1 MKKSKK
7 YFVFWERCIREKAK
21 MPWRH
26 VCLTCV
32 ILLMLPF
39 VGKAQQ
45 QKVTVRVNKADVQEV
60 FRQIKEQT
68 GLNFVYDKEQ
78 MTAFPPVT
86 LTMEGGTVDAVLK
99 RVFAGSLFEYTY
111 EGSSVVV
118 RKRVTVAPKTDGVVI
133 RGVVSDQDGNTL
145 PGVSVVLKGATLG
158 TASDADGKFALA
170 LPSLDGV
177 VLTFTCIGMKT
188 REIAVKDARALNVTL
203 EEDSETIQEVVV
215 TGIYTRNKES
225 FTGSFA
231 TYSKEDLKMIGSQ
244 NVIQSLKSLDPSML
258 VLESK
263 QWGSDPNRMPDIEI
277 RGKTS
282 VVGLKTE
289 FDNDPNQ
296 PLFILDGIETT
307 LETIVNLNMDRVAS
321 VTILKDAASTAIYG
335 SKAANGVIVVET
347 VQPEAGKLRLSYSG
361 NYGIQFADLSAYNL
375 MNASEKL
382 EFERLTGLYED
393 GNDNAR
399 SVLP

>member
-1 MKKSKK
+1 M
-7 YFVFWERCIREKAK
+7 
-21 MPWRH
+21 
-26 VCLTCV
+26 CV

-45 QKVTVRVNKADVQEV
+45 QKVTVRVTKAGVQEV

-78 MTAFPPVT
+78 MTVFPPVT

-111 EGSSVVV
+111 ESSSVVV

-133 RGVVSDQDGNTL
+133 RGVVSDQDGNTI

-188 REIAVKDARALNVTL
+188 REIAVKDARTLNVTL

-263 QWGSDPNRMPDIEI
+263 QWGSEPEPD
-277 RGKTS
+277 
-282 VVGLKTE
+282 
-289 FDNDPNQ
+289 
-296 PLFILDGIETT
+296 
-307 LETIVNLNMDRVAS
+307 
-321 VTILKDAASTAIYG
+321 
-335 SKAANGVIVVET
+335 
-347 VQPEAGKLRLSYSG
+347 AGH
-361 NYGIQFADLSAYNL
+361 
-375 MNASEKL
+375 
-382 EFERLTGLYED
+382 
-393 GNDNAR
+393 
-399 SVLP
+399 